1 MPIPINPKIH
11 ELLPFEKQ
19 RATVLRRFIRYSKVR
34 FNAFEEVTL
43 SDLPILTKRELYE
56 IIKSFFY
63 NEDTTINQEHFKF
76 LDESPFAL
84 LI

>member
-1 MPIPINPKIH
+1 M
-11 ELLPFEKQ
+11 
-19 RATVLRRFIRYSKVR
+19 R

-43 SDLPILTKRELYE
+43 SDLPSLTKRELYE